1 MAEDKK
7 SKQLKRFSPS
17 KRNTNIKKIDAY
29 LNKRQA
35 DTKLPSQVYSPIDT
49 MGKPDYT
56 ETTTRRNVKVSRA
69 VKPNEDMSNRATT
82 YTNKYPKY
90 EASSTSSMDST
101 PSSKSTETNKEITK
115 EATTGNLSPKSDSS
129 SNDRMSWARE
139 AERKARKMMGGN

>member
-17 KRNTNIKKIDAY
+17 KRNTNKKKIDEY

-35 DTKLPSQVYSPIDT
+35 DTKLPSQVYTPIDT
-49 MGKPDYT
+49 MGKPDYK
-56 ETTTRRNVKVSRA
+56 ETTTRRNVKVSQA

-90 EASSTSSMDST
+90 EASSSSSTMNDT
-101 PSSKSTETNKEITK
+101 PSSSNSQATK
-115 EATTGNLSPKSDSS
+115 ETATGTLSAKSESS

-139 AERKARKMMGGN
+139 AERKARKMMGGR